1 MSARLCL
8 VLAAGYGL
16 TAVALGALGAHAIKD
31 LLGPDGL
38 STWQTASQYQMW
50 HALALFSV
58 GIWMAHGGPKR
69 LGLVAWMFS
78 LGILLFSGSLYGL
91 TLGSLSWLGPLTP
104 IGGLLLI
111 LGWVTI
117 GLSVIK
123 ADRVNAP

>member
-1 MSARLCL
+1 
-8 VLAAGYGL
+8 
-16 TAVALGALGAHAIKD
+16 
-31 LLGPDGL
+31 
-38 STWQTASQYQMW
+38 
-50 HALALFSV
+50 
-58 GIWMAHGGPKR
+58 MAHGGPKR